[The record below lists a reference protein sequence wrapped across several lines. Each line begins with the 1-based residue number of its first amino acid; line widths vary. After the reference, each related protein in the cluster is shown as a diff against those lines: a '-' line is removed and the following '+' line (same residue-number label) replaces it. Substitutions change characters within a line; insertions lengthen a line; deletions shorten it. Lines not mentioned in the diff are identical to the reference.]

1 MRPQVWFLLTVCTRS
16 VFRGSWIHFCLFL
29 LSFLIYPAEI
39 VSNSFS
45 VIISSFFQMNLLFIT
60 QSLLLIPILY
70 HTLTICQWFFCILRA
85 ILPLFFFIITVLLFV
100 LHPSPFIFQQS
111 CLFCAFRQETR
122 LQNFCAFCLKRF
134 RNHTKKRRGRFYPQR
149 FAFSI
154 PLSGRYPDCNLRNA
168 FRRG

>member
-1 MRPQVWFLLTVCTRS
+1 MPRPSFWFLLTVCTRS

-70 HTLTICQWFFCILRA
+70 HTLTICQWFFCILWA
-85 ILPLFFFIITVLLFV
+85 DLPLFFFIVTVLLFV
-100 LHPSPFIFQQS
+100 LHSSPFTFFAIYIPTI
-111 CLFCAFRQETR
+111 LFVLCIPTR
-122 LQNFCAFCLKRF
+122 NTASKFLCF
-134 RNHTKKRRGRFYPQR
+134 
-149 FAFSI
+149 
-154 PLSGRYPDCNLRNA
+154 LS
-168 FRRG
+168 

>member
-1 MRPQVWFLLTVCTRS
+1 MPRPSFWFLLTVCTRS

-70 HTLTICQWFFCILRA
+70 HTLTICQWFFLYFIGKFTIIFLYYNSFTVRFTSFAIYIPTILSVLCI
-85 ILPLFFFIITVLLFV
+85 P
-100 LHPSPFIFQQS
+100 
-111 CLFCAFRQETR
+111 TR
-122 LQNFCAFCLKRF
+122 NTASKFLCF
-134 RNHTKKRRGRFYPQR
+134 
-149 FAFSI
+149 
-154 PLSGRYPDCNLRNA
+154 LS
-168 FRRG
+168 

>member
-1 MRPQVWFLLTVCTRS
+1 MPRPSFWFLLTVCTRS

-85 ILPLFFFIITVLLFV
+85 DLPLFFFIVTVLLFV
-100 LHPSPFIFQQS
+100 LHSSPFIFQQS
-111 CLFCAFRQETR
+111 CLCCAFRQETR

-134 RNHTKKRRGRFYPQR
+134 RNHIKKAPRTFLSTALRFQY
-149 FAFSI
+149 SI
-154 PLSGRYPDCNLRNA
+154 VRTIS
-168 FRRG
+168 